1 MKLFVFL
8 VIITVIFLI
17 YVEYT
22 VGGIVFRVNASG
34 NIIFNWIGAIDY
46 LINPLY
52 NAFLWNIKLLDV
64 NYIFMTLISV
74 IIYHNLNNYLR

>member
-1 MKLFVFL
+1 MKFLIFL

-22 VGGIVFRVNASG
+22 VGGIVFRRNASG
-34 NIIFNWIGAIDY
+34 NIIFHWVGAIDY

-64 NYIFMTLISV
+64 NYIFMILVSV
-74 IIYHNLNNYLR
+74 IIYHNLNNYLI

>member
-1 MKLFVFL
+1 MKFL
-8 VIITVIFLI
+8 IFILIITFIFLI

-22 VGGIVFRVNASG
+22 VGGIVFRQNASG
-34 NIIFNWIGAIDY
+34 TIIFHWIGAIDY

-64 NYIFMTLISV
+64 NYIFIIILSV
-74 IIYHNLNNYLR
+74 IIYHNSNNYLR